1 MSKNMELP
9 NHLQNILRRQQFR
22 CVRRKG
28 RFVGGPGFALNRG
41 GGRMV
46 QYWTID
52 WTQRKDDRDA
62 SKGFLATE
70 TGMNVMSINP
80 QAIGGSGDGYL
91 IVLED
96 NQSKYAVALGLWC
109 AETNAASFEQD
120 YYQLASISQNLSG
133 NLTSF
138 KSKSEGTRNT
148 LFVIGAVTAICGIGI
163 PILIGV
169 LIWNGIAKKQEG
181 TINGKAPMS
190 HEATQQFIG
199 EVAAYVRDSGCLM
212 RDWFEEE
219 HGISGGDGRLP

>member
-9 NHLQNILRRQQFR
+9 DHLQNILRRQQFR

-169 LIWNGIAKKQEG
+169 LIWNGIAKKA
-181 TINGKAPMS
+181 KALAPKWDMRTLE
-190 HEATQQFIG
+190 EAFWEWLKESEI
-199 EVAAYVRDSGCLM
+199 EAKDPRPLFLSFVRTHDKLN
-212 RDWFEEE
+212 R
-219 HGISGGDGRLP
+219 